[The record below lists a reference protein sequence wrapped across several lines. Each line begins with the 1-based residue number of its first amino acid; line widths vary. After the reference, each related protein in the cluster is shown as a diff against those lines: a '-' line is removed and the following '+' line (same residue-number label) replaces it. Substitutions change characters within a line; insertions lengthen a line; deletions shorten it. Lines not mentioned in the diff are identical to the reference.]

1 MTNTRSRDGIMQ
13 VSRIA
18 LALAAAAILA
28 FVRVATMSADQAPP
42 VNVPGIDKPVIVVT
56 GDVGVNETWTN
67 ANYYVLRGAVF
78 VRSGSTL
85 NIAAGTRIVGESG
98 SVGTLIVERG
108 GRLNAIGTQAEPIVF
123 TSDQPMGQRGR
134 GDWGGLII
142 NGRARLNFGSGEA
155 AGEGDTGTYGG
166 TDDNDNSG
174 ILRYVRVEFGGIEF
188 SPDNELNGIAFQAVG
203 RGTQVDHVQSH
214 LSRDDAMEWFGGSVD
229 GKYLV
234 MSGAADDSLDWTFGW
249 SGRVQ
254 FAAIL
259 QRGDDAD
266 NAIEAD
272 NNEFNNNVLPRSH
285 PQLYNV
291 TICGDPA
298 GIGSEV
304 QRAANLRRGTS
315 FTIRNFLIT
324 GMRQGFQIETTNT
337 ATTAQVDNGTSQ
349 MGAGASWNNL
359 NAQGVVAPGQAMH
372 SSVTTYMSTGRFPNI
387 ILNQAAGLSS
397 ATCNASLVN
406 PNLQPP
412 LASLAG
418 GQVAPI
424 LPPNDGFFEPV
435 TFIGAVPPA
444 PAPNWMDGWT
454 SFPQN

>member
-1 MTNTRSRDGIMQ
+1 
-13 VSRIA
+13 VSRIVF
-18 LALAAAAILA
+18 ALAAATALA
-28 FVRVATMSADQAPP
+28 VTLGVRTAADQAPP

-56 GDVGVNETWTN
+56 GDVGVNETWTST
-67 ANYYVLRGAVF
+67 NYYVLRGAVF

-85 NIAAGTRIVGESG
+85 DIQAGTKIVGESG
-98 SVGTLIVERG
+98 STGTLIVERG
-108 GRLNAIGTQAEPIVF
+108 GRLNAIGTATAPIVF
-123 TSDQPMGQRGR
+123 TSDQPIGQRSR

-142 NGRARLNFGSGEA
+142 NGRAPINFGTGEA
-155 AGEGDTGTYGG
+155 AGEGDTGVYGG
-166 TDDNDNSG
+166 NDPNDNSG

-214 LSRDDAMEWFGGSVD
+214 LSRDDAMEWFGGTVD

-249 SGRVQ
+249 GGRIQ
-254 FAAIL
+254 FAALL

-266 NAIEAD
+266 NGIEAD
-272 NNEFNNNVLPRSH
+272 NNEFNNNVTPRSN
-285 PQLYNV
+285 PQIYNV
-291 TICGDPA
+291 TICGDPNGLA
-298 GIGSEV
+298 SEV
-304 QRAANLRRGTS
+304 QRAANLRRGTA

-349 MGAGASWNNL
+349 MGAGVSWGNVSAAN
-359 NAQGVVAPGQAMH
+359 AMH
-372 SSVTTYMSTGRFPNI
+372 SSVTTYTTSGRFPKVV
-387 ILNQAAGLSS
+387 LNQAAGIS
-397 ATCNASLVN
+397 AAACNASNLN
-406 PNLQPP
+406 PALQPP

-418 GQVAPI
+418 GQLAPI
-424 LPPNDGFFEPV
+424 QPPNDGFFDAV

-444 PAPNWMDGWT
+444 PTPNWMDGWT

>member
-1 MTNTRSRDGIMQ
+1 MYF
-13 VSRIA
+13 SRIA
-18 LALAAAAILA
+18 TGIALAAAL
-28 FVRVATMSADQAPP
+28 VAVLPAGMSAHLSAPF
-42 VNVPGIDKPVIVVT
+42 NVPGIGKPVIVVT
-56 GDVGVNETWTN
+56 GEVTGPETWVNT
-67 ANYYVLRGAVF
+67 NYYVLRGAVF
-78 VRSGSTL
+78 VRDNATL
-85 NIAAGTRIVGESG
+85 TIQAGTTIIGESG

-108 GRLNAIGTQAEPIVF
+108 GRINAIGTAAAPIVF
-123 TSDQPMGQRGR
+123 TSDQAVGQRGR

-142 NGRARLNFGSGEA
+142 NGRARVNFGTGEA

-214 LSRDDAMEWFGGSVD
+214 LSRDDAMEWFGGTVD

-272 NNEFNNNVLPRSH
+272 NNEFSTNVLPRSN
-285 PQLYNV
+285 PQIYNL

-298 GIGSEV
+298 GVASEV
-304 QRAANLRRGTS
+304 QRAANLRRGTA

-324 GMRQGFQIETTNT
+324 GMRQGFQLETTNT
-337 ATTAQVDNGTSQ
+337 ATTGQVDNGTSQ
-349 MGAGASWNNL
+349 MGAGVSWNNL
-359 NAQGVVAPGQAMH
+359 NAAGVVTAGQAMH
-372 SSVTTYMSTGRFPNI
+372 SSVTTYMNSGRFPNI
-387 ILNQAAGLSS
+387 VLNQPAGLSA
-397 ATCNASLVN
+397 ATCNASNTN
-406 PNLQPP
+406 PSLQPP

-418 GQVAPI
+418 GQLAPI
-424 LPPNDGFFEPV
+424 VPPNDGFFEAV

-444 PAPNWMDGWT
+444 PAANWMDGWT
-454 SFPQN
+454 AFPQN

>member
-1 MTNTRSRDGIMQ
+1 MTRSRRGIMQ
-13 VSRIA
+13 CRRIA
-18 LALAAAAILA
+18 TGLALAVGLSTLPIVTLPAI
-28 FVRVATMSADQAPP
+28 QAPP
-42 VNVPGIDKPVIVVT
+42 VNVPGIDKPVIVVS
-56 GDVGVNETWTN
+56 GDVDINETWTS

-85 NIAAGTRIVGESG
+85 NIGAGTRVIGESG
-98 SVGTLIVERG
+98 STGTLIVERG
-108 GRLNAIGTQAEPIVF
+108 GRLNAVGTAEAPIVF
-123 TSDQPMGQRGR
+123 TSDQPIGQRGR

-142 NGRARLNFGSGEA
+142 NGRARVNFGTGEA

-234 MSGAADDSLDWTFGW
+234 MSGAADDSVDWTFGW
-249 SGRVQ
+249 NGRLQYV
-254 FAAIL
+254 AVL

-272 NNEFNNNVLPRSH
+272 NNEFSNNVTPRSN
-285 PQLYNV
+285 PQIYNI

-304 QRAANLRRGTS
+304 QRGANLRRGTA

-337 ATTAQVDNGTSQ
+337 ATTGQVDNGTSQ

-359 NAQGVVAPGQAMH
+359 NVQGVVTPAQAMH
-372 SSVTTYMSTGRFPNI
+372 SSVTAYMSTNRFPNI
-387 ILNQAAGLSS
+387 ILNQPAGLS
-397 ATCNASLVN
+397 AAACNASIVN
-406 PNLQPP
+406 PNIQPP

-418 GQVAPI
+418 GQLAPI
-424 LPPNDGFFEPV
+424 QPPNDGFFEAV

-444 PAPNWMDGWT
+444 PTPNWMDGWT
-454 SFPQN
+454 AFPQN

>member
-1 MTNTRSRDGIMQ
+1 MK

-18 LALAAAAILA
+18 LALAAAAVLA
-28 FVRVATMSADQAPP
+28 LVRAATMSADQAPP

-56 GDVGVNETWTN
+56 GDVAVNETWTS

-85 NIAAGTRIVGESG
+85 NISAGTRVIGESG

-123 TSDQPMGQRGR
+123 TSDQPIGQRGR

-142 NGRARLNFGSGEA
+142 NGRARVNFGSGEA

-214 LSRDDAMEWFGGSVD
+214 LSRDDALEWFGGTVD

-234 MSGAADDSLDWTFGW
+234 MSGAADDGLDWTFGW

-304 QRAANLRRGTS
+304 QRGGNLRRGTS

-337 ATTAQVDNGTSQ
+337 ATTGQVDNGTSQ

-359 NAQGVVAPGQAMH
+359 NAQGVVTPAQAMH
-372 SSVTTYMSTGRFPNI
+372 SSVTAYMSTGRFPNI

-397 ATCNASLVN
+397 ATCNASIVN

-418 GQVAPI
+418 GQLAPI

>member
-1 MTNTRSRDGIMQ
+1 MQ
-13 VSRIA
+13 LSRIA
-18 LALAAAAILA
+18 LGLVAAATLAISH
-28 FVRVATMSADQAPP
+28 VVPMSATLSPP
-42 VNVPGIDKPVIVVT
+42 VNVPGIDKPVIVAT
-56 GDVGVNETWTN
+56 GDVDANETWTAN
-67 ANYYVLRGAVF
+67 NYYVLRGAVF

-85 NIAAGTRIVGESG
+85 NIQAGTKIIGESG

-108 GRLNAIGTQAEPIVF
+108 GRLNAIGTADAPIVF
-123 TSDQPMGQRGR
+123 TSDQPIGQRGR
-134 GDWGGLII
+134 GDWGGIII
-142 NGRARLNFGSGEA
+142 NGRAPINFGSGEA
-155 AGEGDTGTYGG
+155 AGEGDTGVYGG
-166 TDDNDNSG
+166 SDPNDNSG
-174 ILRYVRVEFGGIEF
+174 IIRYVRVEFAGIEF

-203 RGTQVDHVQSH
+203 RGTQVDHIQSH
-214 LSRDDAMEWFGGSVD
+214 LSRDDAMEWFGGTVD

-249 SGRVQ
+249 NGRVQ

-266 NAIEAD
+266 NGIEAD
-272 NNEFNNNVLPRSH
+272 NNEFNNNVLPRSN
-285 PQLYNV
+285 PQIYNV

-304 QRAANLRRGTS
+304 QRAANLRRGTA

-337 ATTAQVDNGTSQ
+337 ATTSQVDNGTSQ
-349 MGAGASWNNL
+349 MGAGVSWNNL
-359 NAQGVVAPGQAMH
+359 NAQGVVTAGQAMH
-372 SSVTTYMSTGRFPNI
+372 SSVTTYMTSGRFPNI
-387 ILNQAAGLSS
+387 RLNEAAGLS
-397 ATCNASLVN
+397 AAACNASNVT
-406 PNLQPP
+406 PIVQPP

-418 GQVAPI
+418 GQLAPI
-424 LPPNDGFFEPV
+424 QPPNDGFFDAV

-454 SFPQN
+454 AFPQN

>member
-1 MTNTRSRDGIMQ
+1 MHLSRF
-13 VSRIA
+13 A
-18 LALAAAAILA
+18 FALAAAAALA
-28 FVRVATMSADQAPP
+28 LVPGVRTSADQAPP
-42 VNVPGIDKPVIVVT
+42 VTVPGIDKPVIVVT
-56 GDVGVNETWTN
+56 GDVSASETWTS

-85 NIAAGTRIVGESG
+85 NIQAGTRVIGESG
-98 SVGTLIVERG
+98 SVGALVVERG
-108 GRLNAIGTQAEPIVF
+108 GRINAIGTAAAPIVF
-123 TSDQPMGQRGR
+123 TSDQPIGQRGR
-134 GDWGGLII
+134 GDWGGIII
-142 NGRARLNFGSGEA
+142 NGRAPINFGSGEA
-155 AGEGDTGTYGG
+155 AGEGDTGVYGG
-166 TDDNDNSG
+166 TDPNDNSG
-174 ILRYVRVEFGGIEF
+174 ILQYVRVEFAGIEF

-214 LSRDDAMEWFGGSVD
+214 LSRDDALEWFGGTVD

-234 MSGAADDSLDWTFGW
+234 MSGAADDGLDWTFGW
-249 SGRVQ
+249 GGRVQ

-272 NNEFNNNVLPRSH
+272 NNEFSNNVLPRSQ
-285 PQLYNV
+285 PQVYNV
-291 TICGDPA
+291 TICGDPT

-304 QRAANLRRGTS
+304 QRAANLRRGTA

-337 ATTAQVDNGTSQ
+337 ATTGQVDNGTSQ

-359 NAQGVVAPGQAMH
+359 NAQGVVTPGQAMH
-372 SSVTTYMSTGRFPNI
+372 SSVTAYMNTGRFPNI
-387 ILNQAAGLSS
+387 VLNQPAGLS
-397 ATCNASLVN
+397 AAACNAAIVN

-418 GQVAPI
+418 GQLAPI
-424 LPPNDGFFEPV
+424 LPPNDGFFEVV